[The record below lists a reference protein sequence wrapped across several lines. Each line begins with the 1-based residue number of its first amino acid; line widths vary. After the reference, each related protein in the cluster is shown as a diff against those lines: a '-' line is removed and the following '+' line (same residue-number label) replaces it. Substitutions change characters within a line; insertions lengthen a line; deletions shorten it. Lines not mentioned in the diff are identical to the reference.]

1 MTISDGGACE
11 LREQI
16 LARHAG
22 RESRPEAID
31 GRSVNE
37 GDEVQLIHIA
47 RPNVTSDEKADDH
60 LTLAGKR
67 ALGRERAFQ
76 FCFIEAQ
83 RS

>member
-1 MTISDGGACE
+1 MP
-11 LREQI
+11 
-16 LARHAG
+16 AG
-22 RESRPEAID
+22 RPEAID